1 MAIKESRIEMPLWVA
16 EALVQTANQM
26 KQTNDLL
33 THIFNALAGLA
44 FLFALQALA
53 LAVLIWRVWRP

>member
-33 THIFNALAGLA
+33 THIFHALAGLA

>member
-1 MAIKESRIEMPLWVA
+1 MASKESRIEMPLWVA

-33 THIFNALAGLA
+33 MQIFNALAGLA

-53 LAVLIWRVWRP
+53 MAALVWKVGQL

>member
-1 MAIKESRIEMPLWVA
+1 MESKESRIEMPLWVA

-33 THIFNALAGLA
+33 TQIFNALAWLA

-53 LAVLIWRVWRP
+53 MAALVWKVGQL

>member
-33 THIFNALAGLA
+33 IQIFHALAGLA

-53 LAVLIWRVWRP
+53 MAALIWKVGQL